1 MREPRAQIIGLTN
14 FRFFGSEN
22 NNRSDPNKERS
33 DAKNLRKLI
42 SVVLRLFGT

>member
-1 MREPRAQIIGLTN
+1 MRLIRHKKIHVLARKSIEI
-14 FRFFGSEN
+14 

-42 SVVLRLFGT
+42 SVVLRLFGI